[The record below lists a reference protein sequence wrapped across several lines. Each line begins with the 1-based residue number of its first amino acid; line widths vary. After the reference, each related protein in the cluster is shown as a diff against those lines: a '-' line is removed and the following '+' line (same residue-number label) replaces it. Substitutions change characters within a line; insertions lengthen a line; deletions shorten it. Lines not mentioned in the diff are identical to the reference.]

1 MSRHSFDPDVAAKVG
16 LNAAVIY
23 QNILWW
29 AEKNAANNKH
39 HHAGL
44 WWTYNSVSV
53 FCDLFP
59 YMTAK
64 QIRTALDK
72 LEQSG
77 LIVSGCFNKSSYD
90 RTKWYAPTCQIGQSH
105 LPKKANQDDL
115 MGEPIPDDK
124 PDGKPDGNIPHK
136 PPLAVNVIRGLP
148 DWLPL
153 DAWDG
158 WLEMRRAKKKP
169 MTGRA
174 MHRALNKLEAMREA
188 GQDIA
193 EVLDRSTMNG
203 WTDIYEIKG
212 GSNNG
217 NKKADGVDAALDNLF
232 ELGGPARAA
241 DGQPAAR
248 IGGPGQGAIAST

>member
-1 MSRHSFDPDVAAKVG
+1 MSIKLMSAVWERSDISSTQKLVLLALADWANDDGLCWPSIDRLAQKTGMAGRSVQRIIRDLEQTGLVKRDEVVGKGNRYWILTPLTDCHPRHSVTPPLTECHPTPD
-16 LNAAVIY
+16 
-23 QNILWW
+23 
-29 AEKNAANNKH
+29 
-39 HHAGL
+39 
-44 WWTYNSVSV
+44 TVS
-53 FCDLFP
+53 P
-59 YMTAK
+59 NT
-64 QIRTALDK
+64 
-72 LEQSG
+72 
-77 LIVSGCFNKSSYD
+77 SY
-90 RTKWYAPTCQIGQSH
+90 TPH
-105 LPKKANQDDL
+105 LP
-115 MGEPIPDDK
+115 
-124 PDGKPDGNIPHK
+124 
-136 PPLAVNVIRGLP
+136 VNVIRGLP

-232 ELGGPARAA
+232 ELGGPAGAA
-241 DGQPAAR
+241 DRQPVAR
-248 IGGPGQGAIAST
+248 IGGPGQ